1 MRKRWQWMDHL
12 ITLFD
17 VSLENIFAAS
27 RKNVAEQRKYL
38 LQRRRLWDINNKGHS
53 NMSLT

>member
-12 ITLFD
+12 ITPFD
-17 VSLENIFAAS
+17 VSLENKFAVA

-38 LQRRRLWDINNKGHS
+38 LEGRRLRGINNKDHL